1 MVFVLCPAQG
11 KGGLQRSGEPWPGSS
26 EVEQPAHNGKAMVRF
41 RYGPP
46 YWGVAKPAKARDFD
60 SRIRWFKS
68 SNPSQALSLRG
79 QARGKSLKPART
91 PKGVFG
97 SVAQLARALAC

>member
-11 KGGLQRSGEPWPGSS
+11 KGGLQRSGEP
-26 EVEQPAHNGKAMVRF
+26 
-41 RYGPP
+41 
-46 YWGVAKPAKARDFD
+46 YWGVAKSAKARDFD

-68 SNPSQALSLRG
+68 SHPSQALSLRG
-79 QARGKSLKPART
+79 QARGQSLKPART

-97 SVAQLARALAC
+97 SVAQLARAPVL